1 MFKIL
6 GKIFNPRKL
15 GESIISG
22 IDKSFL
28 TKEESIDYMQKMLVL
43 YEPYKLAQRI
53 LAIMFSGA
61 FLAVH
66 LLTAVAHFI
75 YVLRGLETKS
85 VIELYSFNNDSL
97 GTIVLV
103 IVSFY
108 FAGGVLEG
116 TVKRFKAQNK
126 ELKKTKKITEN

>member
-6 GKIFNPRKL
+6 GKIFNPKKL
-15 GESIISG
+15 GDSIISG
-22 IDKSFL
+22 IDKAIL
-28 TKEESIDYMQKMLVL
+28 TKEEKLDYMQKMLVL

-61 FLAVH
+61 FLLVH

-75 YVLRGLETKS
+75 YTVRDLKVDS
-85 VIELYSFNNDSL
+85 IVELYKHNNDSL
-97 GTIVLV
+97 GTLVLIIVG
-103 IVSFY
+103 FY

-116 TVKRFKAQNK
+116 TVKGLRK
-126 ELKKTKKITEN
+126 